1 MRWVLLY
8 RPFSQ
13 LFVADKYV
21 YYALSDVAN
30 IINNTD
36 LDKISQTLANG
47 KRDKESLR
55 KPVRLKGEWNLDP
68 TKGYQFRTELSFEK
82 GKGIIEIDSPS
93 FLGGNGN
100 RLGPMAYCVA
110 GITSCFIATFT
121 SVAATQGINLTKPN
135 VNTECMINFAKTFDV
150 ADEPI
155 TEGISF
161 EIDAESNNADRQKLQ
176 EVVKMA
182 EERCPAMY
190 SMSHV
195 IKVNAQIR

>member
-1 MRWVLLY
+1 M
-8 RPFSQ
+8 
-13 LFVADKYV
+13 
-21 YYALSDVAN
+21 LSDMAN
-30 IINNTD
+30 VIANTD
-36 LDKISQTLANG
+36 LDKISQTITNG
-47 KRDKESLR
+47 KKDKESLR
-55 KPVRLKGEWNLDP
+55 RPVKLQGEWNLDP
-68 TKGYQFRTELSFEK
+68 TKGYQFRTELSYEK
-82 GKGIIEIDSPS
+82 GKAVIEIDSPS

-121 SVAATQGINLTKPN
+121 SVAATQGINLTKLN

-155 TEGISF
+155 TEGINF
-161 EIDAESNNADRQKLQ
+161 EIDAESNSADKQKLQ
-176 EVVKMA
+176 QLVKMA

-195 IKVNAQIR
+195 IKVNAQIK

>member
-1 MRWVLLY
+1 M
-8 RPFSQ
+8 
-13 LFVADKYV
+13 
-21 YYALSDVAN
+21 LSDMAN
-30 IINNTD
+30 VIANTD
-36 LDKISQTLANG
+36 LDKISQTITNG
-47 KRDKESLR
+47 KKDKESLR
-55 KPVRLKGEWNLDP
+55 RPVKLQGEWNLDP
-68 TKGYQFRTELSFEK
+68 TKGYQFRTELSYEK
-82 GKGIIEIDSPS
+82 GKAVIEIDSPS

-121 SVAATQGINLTKPN
+121 SVAAAQGINLTKLN

-155 TEGISF
+155 TEGINF
-161 EIDAESNNADRQKLQ
+161 KLDAESNNADKQKLQ
-176 EVVKMA
+176 ELVKMA

-195 IKVNAQIR
+195 IKVNAQIK